1 MSLLSFPIYKLIIL
15 FLTIFL
21 AGLVDSIA
29 GGGGILSIPAYLFLG
44 LPGHIVLGTNKFSS
58 SIGTLF
64 ATLRFA
70 ISKKI
75 NWIIGII
82 SVIFALIGSTIGSR
96 LVLLIPVNFIKILLI
111 ILIPIIT
118 IITLIPKK
126 QDDKN
131 SQIQDYK
138 GNDKI
143 TKIFEYKL
151 NNKTTEISYSENL
164 NAETINAKI
173 LNSDTLNAEN
183 LNAKNLNTD
192 ASNNNK
198 YKYKLEKIWLN
209 INKKFLYYF
218 IAASASLVI
227 GMYDGFFG
235 PGTGT
240 FFILVYTSLLHFDMT
255 TASANAKVVNLS
267 SNIAAL
273 ITFLLYKKVF
283 ILLGI
288 ICAAFSITGNLLG
301 SSLAIKKGSKVI
313 RPFFILALLLLFSKV
328 VYDLFIFR

>member
-126 QDDKN
+126 QDDN
-131 SQIQDYK
+131 TFQIQDYIQDYK
-138 GNDKI
+138 ENDKI

-151 NNKTTEISYSENL
+151 NNKTNEIS
-164 NAETINAKI
+164 
-173 LNSDTLNAEN
+173 NSEN
-183 LNAKNLNTD
+183 LNAKNLNTNS
-192 ASNNNK
+192 SNNNK
-198 YKYKLEKIWLN
+198 NKYKLEKVWLN

-288 ICAAFSITGNLLG
+288 ICAAFSIIGNLLG

-328 VYDLFIFR
+328 VYDLIMSH